1 MRVGDRGSIVV
12 GWLTRLVVLF
22 AVLGLLGHDAVK
34 IVVANFGAAD
44 DAGVAASAAADAY
57 AAKKDIR
64 AAYAAAVEAVADKGD
79 TVSTDGF
86 EVDAAGKVTL
96 TVERTPTT
104 LWMKHVGPLRK
115 YTTVRQSG
123 SGSLPE

>member
-12 GWLTRLVVLF
+12 GWLTKLVVLF

-34 IVVANFGAAD
+34 IVVANFAAAD
-44 DAGVAASAAADAY
+44 DAGVAASAAADTY

-64 AAYAAAVEAVADKGD
+64 AAYAAAVDAVAGKGD
-79 TVSTDGF
+79 TVATEGFTVAADGR
-86 EVDAAGKVTL
+86 VTL

-104 LWMKHVGPLRK
+104 LWMKHVGPLKK
-115 YTTVRQSG
+115 YTIVRQSG
-123 SGSLPE
+123 SGALPE